1 MSTNAYLDP
10 STTWPLEMSQPARI
24 LVLERHDRSR
34 SQLVGELVIAGWEVI
49 HARTPAD
56 ALVAWVGSRRPID
69 LLVVDPFSTGDAGLR
84 LCRAL
89 RSVQSDLGLLVWA
102 PVPGEVEA
110 EAAVGPSGAVP
121 EHGLLTREV
130 RRQLDRRMPRVDHA
144 ARPFRGTAPRPPV
157 SRLRDRWPL
166 LQIRGLWGCLRQ
178 LGRGNRADLD

>member
-1 MSTNAYLDP
+1 
-10 STTWPLEMSQPARI
+10 
-24 LVLERHDRSR
+24 
-34 SQLVGELVIAGWEVI
+34 
-49 HARTPAD
+49 
-56 ALVAWVGSRRPID
+56 
-69 LLVVDPFSTGDAGLR
+69 
-84 LCRAL
+84 
-89 RSVQSDLGLLVWA
+89 
-102 PVPGEVEA
+102 
-110 EAAVGPSGAVP
+110 VP